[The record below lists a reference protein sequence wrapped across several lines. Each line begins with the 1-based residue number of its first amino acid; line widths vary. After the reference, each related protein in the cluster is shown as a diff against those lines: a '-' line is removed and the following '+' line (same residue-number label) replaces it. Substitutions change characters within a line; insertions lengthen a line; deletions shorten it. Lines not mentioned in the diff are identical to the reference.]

1 MKLVEFSLPCDSRT
15 TEWSFYVLGDIHVG
29 ALNCAE
35 DKVKSL
41 VKRIA
46 ANPYARW
53 IGGGDMCDN
62 VILTDVKRFD
72 PTILPDW
79 MLKDK
84 DPDKVRG
91 MLQDIVG
98 AQKKR
103 LFELLKPIKHQCL
116 GLIEG
121 NHEYSIMKYH
131 NRDLM
136 HDMCT
141 HFGVE
146 NLTDCA
152 FIRFKFERMTR
163 CKEGNPI
170 ATVRAFI
177 SHGHGGGRTSGA
189 EPNILYRLAAD
200 KECEIVMK
208 GHSHTFCIH
217 PPIPMLSMPSR
228 GELPANPLVYDK
240 HAANWGACVYTYQ
253 SGPSTYASRANYPVR
268 PMYTV
273 EVKVKPFAGVRDGF
287 EQPHI
292 EMYAVKL

>member
-1 MKLVEFSLPCDSRT
+1 MKLIDVALPCESRT
-15 TEWSFYVLGDIHVG
+15 TEWSLYALGDLHVG

-35 DKVKSL
+35 DKIKAL

-53 IGGGDMCDN
+53 LGGGDLCDN

-84 DPDKVRG
+84 DPEKVRAA
-91 MLQDIVG
+91 LQDIVG

-103 LFELLKPIKHQCL
+103 LFELLKPIRHQCL

-136 HDMCT
+136 KDMCE

-152 FIRFKFERMTR
+152 FVRFKFTR
-163 CKEGNPI
+163 KVYGTTSDPVS
-170 ATVRAFI
+170 TVRAFI
-177 SHGHGGGRTSGA
+177 THGHGGGRTSGA
-189 EPNILYRLAAD
+189 EPMCLYRLAAD

-208 GHSHTFCIH
+208 GHSHTYCIH
-217 PPIPMLSMPSR
+217 HPIPMLSMPSR
-228 GELPANPLVYDK
+228 GELPKDPIVYDK
-240 HAANWGACVYTYQ
+240 FAGNWGAFVYTYKT
-253 SGPSTYASRANYPVR
+253 GPSTYASRENYPVR
-268 PMYTV
+268 PMYTF
-273 EVKVKPFAGVRDGF
+273 EVKIRPFCQHNGG
-287 EQPHI
+287 EQAHI
-292 EMYAVKL
+292 EMLPVKL